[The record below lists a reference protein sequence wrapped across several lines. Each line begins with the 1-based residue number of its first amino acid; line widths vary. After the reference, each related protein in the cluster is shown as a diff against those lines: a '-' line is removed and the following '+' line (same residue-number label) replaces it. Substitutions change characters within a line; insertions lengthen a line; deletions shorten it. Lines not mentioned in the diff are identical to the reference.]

1 MVASPLGCKLYC
13 STVASNRTANR
24 SAMPQEIS
32 DISVMIVESNAAMRT
47 QLRNMLTMC
56 GISTV
61 NLAVT
66 AGVAIR
72 KLREINFDII
82 LCEYHLGEGQDGQH
96 LLEDLRHHHL
106 IPLWTVFIMITGESS
121 YERVVSAVELAP
133 NDYILKPF
141 SSDKL
146 LDRLSKALTK
156 RDAFMPTYKLVEAG
170 NLLDAIDACRK
181 GEKDHTVFLIDFLRL
196 RAELHLAAGQS
207 TEAQEIYSQVLD
219 TKAVPWAKLGLAKT
233 LFMQKRFDE
242 AEQSF
247 SELIQ
252 ENSQYMDAYDWLA
265 RTRESLG
272 QLEGAQ
278 QTLQDAVK
286 VSPHT
291 TRRLRKLGEV
301 SNELGDHET
310 AIKTMSEVVRKGK
323 YSDFRDP
330 EDHVLLVKA
339 QLQAGDMTAA
349 NATLRDME
357 RSMDGLAKTPLCKA
371 LSTAMV
377 ATQAGDAEGAS
388 AALDDAIKHNDPRLG
403 ATLALKKDLARIC
416 IENKRDEEAAE
427 VIMDVMRHAAD
438 DEAVERIKN
447 MLVELGRPELG
458 EQLAN
463 RVKEEVKDL
472 MAQGAQLAQ
481 RGDFDGSV
489 RQMMQA
495 VNKMPGNN
503 NVLFN
508 ASLALLKHIE
518 NLGWNP
524 RFASDA
530 RSYIERVRKQD
541 PGNER
546 LKAITSYFHA
556 LLKKHGVKANEF

>member
-1 MVASPLGCKLYC
+1 
-13 STVASNRTANR
+13 
-24 SAMPQEIS
+24 MPQELS
-32 DISVMIVESNAAMRT
+32 EISVMIVESNAAMRT
-47 QLRNMLTMC
+47 QLRNMLALG
-56 GISTV
+56 GITTV

-106 IPLWTVFIMITGESS
+106 IPLWTIFIMITGESS

-133 NDYILKPF
+133 NDYVLKPF
-141 SSDKL
+141 SSEKL
-146 LDRLSKALTK
+146 LDRLSRALTK

-170 NLLDAIDACRK
+170 NLLDAIEFCRR
-181 GEKDHTVFLIDFLRL
+181 GEQEHPAFLIDFLRL
-196 RAELHLAAGQS
+196 RAELHLSAGQ
-207 TEAQEIYSQVLD
+207 TDDAQQIYAQVLD
-219 TKAVPWAKLGLAKT
+219 SKAVPWAKLGLAKT
-233 LFMQKRFDE
+233 LFLQKRLEE
-242 AEQSF
+242 AQTGF
-247 SELIQ
+247 SALIE
-252 ENSQYMDAYDWLA
+252 ENANYMDAYDWLA
-265 RTRESLG
+265 RTREAMG
-272 QLEGAQ
+272 ELEGAQ
-278 QTLQDAVK
+278 QTLQDAIK

-291 TRRLRKLGEV
+291 TRRLRRLGEV

-330 EDHVLLVKA
+330 EDHVSLVKA
-339 QLQAGDMTAA
+339 QLGAGDATAA
-349 NATLRDME
+349 SATLRDME
-357 RSMDGLAKTPLCKA
+357 RSMEGLAKTPLCKA

-377 ATQAGDAEGAS
+377 ATQQGDLGTAA

-416 IENKRDEEAAE
+416 IENKRDDQAAE
-427 VIMDVMRHAAD
+427 VIMDVMRNAAD

-463 RVKEEVKDL
+463 RVKDEVKDL

-495 VNKMPGNN
+495 VAKMPGNI

-508 ASLALLKHIE
+508 ASLSLLKHIE

-524 RFASDA
+524 RFAADA

-546 LKAITSYFHA
+546 LKAITAYFHG
-556 LLKKHGVKANEF
+556 LLKKHGVKPNEF

>member
-1 MVASPLGCKLYC
+1 
-13 STVASNRTANR
+13 
-24 SAMPQEIS
+24 MPQAIS
-32 DISVMIVESNAAMRT
+32 DISVMIIDSNAAMRT
-47 QLRNMLTMC
+47 QLRNMLAMC

-66 AGVAIR
+66 AGVAVR

-141 SSDKL
+141 SSEKL

-156 RDAFMPTYKLVEAG
+156 RDALMPAYKLIEAG
-170 NLLDAIDACRK
+170 NLLDAIEACRK
-181 GEKDHTVFLIDFLRL
+181 GEVEHPIFLIDFLRL
-196 RAELHLAAGQS
+196 RAELHLAASQ
-207 TEAQEIYSQVLD
+207 TIEAQEIYAHVLGS
-219 TKAVPWAKLGLAKT
+219 KAVPWAKLGLAKT
-233 LFMQKRFDE
+233 LFLQKRFDE
-242 AEQSF
+242 AETGFAS
-247 SELIQ
+247 LIE
-252 ENSQYMDAYDWLA
+252 ENAQYMDAYDWLA
-265 RTRESLG
+265 KTREALG
-272 QLEGAQ
+272 ELEGAQ

-291 TRRLRKLGEV
+291 TRRLRRLGEV

-310 AIKTMSEVVRKGK
+310 AIRTMSEVVRKGK

-339 QLQAGDMTAA
+339 QLGAGDAA
-349 NATLRDME
+349 AAGLTLRDME
-357 RSMDGLAKTPLCKA
+357 RSMEGLAKTPLCKA

-377 ATQAGDAEGAS
+377 ATQAGDVAGAS

-438 DEAVERIKN
+438 DEAVDRIKS
-447 MLVELGRPELG
+447 MLVDLGRPELG
-458 EQLAN
+458 AQLAE
-463 RVKEEVKDL
+463 RVRDEVKDL
-472 MAQGAQLAQ
+472 MAGGAQLAQ

-495 VNKMPGNN
+495 VAKMPGNN

-508 ASLALLKHIE
+508 AALALLKHIE

-524 RFASDA
+524 RFAADA
-530 RSYIERVRKQD
+530 RSYIERVRQQD

-546 LKAITSYFHA
+546 LKAINAYFHA
-556 LLKKHGVKANEF
+556 LLKKHSIKPNDF

>member
-1 MVASPLGCKLYC
+1 
-13 STVASNRTANR
+13 
-24 SAMPQEIS
+24 MPQAIS
-32 DISVMIVESNAAMRT
+32 EISVMIVDSNAAMRT
-47 QLRNMLTMC
+47 QLRNMLAIG
-56 GISTV
+56 GISSV

-106 IPLWTVFIMITGESS
+106 IPLWTIFIMITGEST

-146 LDRLSKALTK
+146 LDRLSRALTK
-156 RDAFMPTYKLVEAG
+156 RDAFMPAYKLVEAG
-170 NLLDAIDACRK
+170 NLIDAIEACRS
-181 GEKDHTVFLIDFLRL
+181 GEKEHPIFLIDFLRL
-196 RAELHLAAGQS
+196 RAELHLAAGQTS
-207 TEAQEIYSQVLD
+207 DAQDIYAQVLD
-219 TKAVPWAKLGLAKT
+219 SKAVPWAKLGLAKT
-233 LFMQKRFDE
+233 LFLQKRLDE
-242 AEQSF
+242 AEAGF
-247 SELIQ
+247 SALIE
-252 ENSQYMDAYDWLA
+252 ENAQYMDAYDWLA
-265 RTRESLG
+265 RTREALG
-272 QLEGAQ
+272 ELQGAQ

-291 TRRLRKLGEV
+291 TRRLRRLGEV

-330 EDHVLLVKA
+330 EDHVSLVKA
-339 QLQAGDMTAA
+339 HLSAGDATSAS
-349 NATLRDME
+349 ATLRDME

-377 ATQAGDAEGAS
+377 ATQAGDLQAAG

-416 IENKRDEEAAE
+416 IENKRDDQAAE
-427 VIMDVMRHAAD
+427 VIMDVMRNAAD
-438 DEAVERIKN
+438 DDAVDRIKN
-447 MLVELGRPELG
+447 MLTELGRPELG
-458 EQLAN
+458 EQLAS
-463 RVKEEVKDL
+463 RVREEVKEL

-495 VNKMPGNN
+495 VAKMPGNI

-508 ASLALLKHIE
+508 ASLSLLKHIE
-518 NLGWNP
+518 NMGWNP
-524 RFASDA
+524 KFAADA

-541 PGNER
+541 PGNDR

-556 LLKKHGVKANEF
+556 LLKKHGIKANEF